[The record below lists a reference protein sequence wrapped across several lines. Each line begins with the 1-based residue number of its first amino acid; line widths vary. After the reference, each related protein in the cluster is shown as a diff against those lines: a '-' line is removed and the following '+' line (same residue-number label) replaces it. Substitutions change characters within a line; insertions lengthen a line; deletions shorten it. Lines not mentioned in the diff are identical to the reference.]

1 MTAGSMGIHL
11 LGASVHNAPLEIL
24 ERLALSPELA
34 EMLRERL
41 GPDTLILST
50 CNRTEIYVGDG
61 GTESPAAVL
70 AQIKDA
76 IGVERANLLDHLYLK
91 SGVEGIRHLYR
102 VACGLDSAVLGEA
115 QILGQVREAWDHLKA
130 HAQPSPVFERI
141 ISGALKVAAS
151 SRELTEIGAGAVS
164 VASASVQLTK
174 RIFSSFG
181 SHSALV
187 LGAGATARLAAEHLT
202 KLGLQKVYIC
212 NRNPERGRALAQ
224 AVRGEFVPLNQLE
237 AALSKVD
244 ILATAVSVEHPIVT
258 RVLVENA
265 LRRGRSQSFVVLDMG
280 LPRNVDSTVNQLPN
294 VFLYDVGALNRV
306 VDINLTK
313 RRSEI
318 PRVESLIEDE
328 LSRLR
333 AWKSSMAVGPMI
345 AQMRGQADSMRRAE
359 IEKVSEGLSAE
370 ELERLDRVTR
380 AVMNKLLHGP
390 TMAMKEY
397 ARQTEEGIDGLT
409 KMSKLYFP
417 DEE

>member
-1 MTAGSMGIHL
+1 M
-11 LGASVHNAPLEIL
+11 
-24 ERLALSPELA
+24 
-34 EMLRERL
+34 
-41 GPDTLILST
+41 
-50 CNRTEIYVGDG
+50 
-61 GTESPAAVL
+61 
-70 AQIKDA
+70 
-76 IGVERANLLDHLYLK
+76 
-91 SGVEGIRHLYR
+91 
-102 VACGLDSAVLGEA
+102 
-115 QILGQVREAWDHLKA
+115 
-130 HAQPSPVFERI
+130 
-141 ISGALKVAAS
+141 
-151 SRELTEIGAGAVS
+151 
-164 VASASVQLTK
+164 
-174 RIFSSFG
+174 
-181 SHSALV
+181 V
-187 LGAGATARLAAEHLT
+187 LGAGATVRLAAEHLT

>member
-1 MTAGSMGIHL
+1 MGIHL

>member
-187 LGAGATARLAAEHLT
+187 LGAGATAKLAAEHLT

-237 AALSKVD
+237 VALSKVD

-359 IEKVSEGLSAE
+359 IQKVSEGLSA
-370 ELERLDRVTR
+370 
-380 AVMNKLLHGP
+380 
-390 TMAMKEY
+390 
-397 ARQTEEGIDGLT
+397 
-409 KMSKLYFP
+409 
-417 DEE
+417 

>member
-1 MTAGSMGIHL
+1 MTAASMGIHL
-11 LGASVHNAPLEIL
+11 LGASVHNAPLDIL
-24 ERLALSPELA
+24 ERLALGPELEA
-34 EMLRERL
+34 TLRERL

-50 CNRTEIYVGDG
+50 CNRTEIYVCDG
-61 GTESPAAVL
+61 GNESPEAVL
-70 AQIKDA
+70 AEVRQA
-76 IGVERANLLDHLYLK
+76 LGAERASLLGHLYLK

-115 QILGQVREAWDHLKA
+115 QILGQVREAWDVLKEN
-130 HAQPSPVFERI
+130 AQPSPVFERI
-141 ISGALKVAAS
+141 VSGALKVAAS

-164 VASASVQLTK
+164 VASASVQLTR

-187 LGAGATARLAAEHLT
+187 LGAGATAKLAAEHLA
-202 KLGLQKVYIC
+202 KLGLKKVYIC
-212 NRNPERGRALAQ
+212 NRNQDRGRALAQ
-224 AVRGEFVPLNQLE
+224 SVRGEFVPLHELE
-237 AALSKVD
+237 ATLSRVD
-244 ILATAVSVEHPIVT
+244 ILATAVSTAQPLVSRSMVEG
-258 RVLVENA
+258 A
-265 LRRGRSQSFVVLDMG
+265 LRNSRPESFVVLDMG
-280 LPRNVDSTVNQLPN
+280 LPRNVDSAVNELSN

-318 PRVESLIEDE
+318 PRVESLIEEE

-333 AWKSSMAVGPMI
+333 DWKSTMAVGPMI
-345 AQMRGQADSMRRAE
+345 AQMRGQAEAMRRAE
-359 IEKVSEGLSAE
+359 IEKIAEGLSAE
-370 ELERLDRVTR
+370 EIERLDRVTR

-409 KMSKLYFP
+409 KMSKLYLSD
-417 DEE
+417 DE